1 VWGEAAA
8 VVAAAAA
15 AAPLCSRW
23 LLVLFLLFCSFA
35 APSQLAVTYLRDRFA
50 FVVVCV
56 EFGVW
61 SLEQKLG
68 GCFSF
73 L

>member
-1 VWGEAAA
+1 VGAGGGPAA
-8 VVAAAAA
+8 VVSAAAAA
-15 AAPLCSRW
+15 VCSRW
-23 LLVLFLLFCSFA
+23 LLVLFLLFSFFA
-35 APSQLAVTYLRDRFA
+35 APSQLADTYLRDRSA

-61 SLEQKLG
+61 SSEQKLG

-73 L
+73 V

>member
-1 VWGEAAA
+1 MGGGCGGGAAA
-8 VVAAAAA
+8 VAAAAA
-15 AAPLCSRW
+15 LCSRW
-23 LLVLFLLFCSFA
+23 LLVLFLLFCFFA
-35 APSQLAVTYLRDRFA
+35 GPSQLADTYLRDRFG

-68 GCFSF
+68 GCFCF